1 MRKHFITRMAGMV
14 MAGLMTFSMSAPVM
28 AEEAAAEETTDDAA
42 EGTISVYIDKIAS
55 NKKVGE
61 ITVNANKDYQYFKT
75 KLTKTVTGKHKVF
88 FKFSVKGIL
97 VDTWMFSKEEEPQ
110 EP

>member
-1 MRKHFITRMAGMV
+1 MHGQMELQRLLDLR
-14 MAGLMTFSMSAPVM
+14 
-28 AEEAAAEETTDDAA
+28 
-42 EGTISVYIDKIAS
+42 
-55 NKKVGE
+55 KVGE

-75 KLTKTVTGKHKVF
+75 KLTKTVIGKHKVF

>member
-1 MRKHFITRMAGMV
+1 MMEEIIVFFLPLTKVIMFDFGSDGAKSVMMSIAGATNDV
-14 MAGLMTFSMSAPVM
+14 
-28 AEEAAAEETTDDAA
+28 A

-61 ITVNANKDYQYFKT
+61 ITVNADKDYQYFKT